1 MQHFF
6 INEDLNKNKILVSER
21 EILHQLKDVLRMRV
35 GEEIVFLDNKGTK
48 VYAKVLF
55 VQNKGV
61 EFEILKREFFE
72 EEKRKICLYCALSR
86 KPATFEIIVQK
97 VTEIG
102 VTDIF
107 PLITE
112 RCQVRELRKKDRLEL
127 IIKEAGEQCERV
139 FLPKLHDA
147 IDLKNLIE
155 SMPKGL
161 LVGDARIYDKN
172 ISEIKILKE
181 EDINLLIGPEG
192 GLSDNEIEIL
202 KNIGAIVF
210 LMGKNVLRM
219 ETAAICALAKLIF

>member
-6 INEDLNKNKILVSER
+6 INEDLKKDKILVVER

-35 GEEIVFLDNKGTK
+35 GEEIVFFDNKGAK
-48 VYAKVLF
+48 AYAKVLS

-61 EFEILKREFFE
+61 EFEVLKREFFE
-72 EEKRKICLYCALSR
+72 GDARKICLYCALSK

-97 VTEIG
+97 ATEIG

-112 RCQVRELRKKDRLEL
+112 RCQVRELRKETRLEL
-127 IIKEAGEQCERV
+127 IIKEAAEQCERT
-139 FLPKLHDA
+139 FLPQLHDA
-147 IDLKNLIE
+147 IDLKNLTLE
-155 SMPKGL
+155 MPKGL

-172 ISEIKILKE
+172 ISDIKISQD

-192 GLSDNEIEIL
+192 GLSDKELEVL
-202 KNIGAIVF
+202 KKNGAVVF
-210 LMGKNVLRM
+210 LMGKNVL
-219 ETAAICALAKLIF
+219 